1 MVTSLTEMLEDR
13 GKNCVDDVME
23 KNYDGIIFISKYI
36 HFKKGAVV
44 IFAKIIKNLTYLIET
59 VFKDLKKIKKTRNSV
74 SK

>member
-36 HFKKGAVV
+36 HFKKGSVV
-44 IFAKIIKNLTYLIET
+44 IFAKIIK
-59 VFKDLKKIKKTRNSV
+59 S
-74 SK
+74 